1 MYMYSNSGRN
11 EAYLPGTGVI
21 LDHVGG
27 SPEQR
32 PAIALGS
39 DISQPSFDINLSPNT
54 ERYHSV
60 SLAELGSKPT
70 RDDESW
76 SIFLSMRA
84 ARWYCC
90 EYLEPLITTLLD
102 EKMKITLT
110 EQFVF
115 PADRNMFNA
124 SDMRN
129 LDIA

>member
-32 PAIALGS
+32 PAIALGHRL
-39 DISQPSFDINLSPNT
+39 ISIFHLIRSGIT
-54 ERYHSV
+54 V
-60 SLAELGSKPT
+60 SLLAELGSKPT

-90 EYLEPLITTLLD
+90 EYLEPLITALLD